1 MRVGNDHELCFGGSG
16 SRGPRKAEDRQEDGS
31 QPDPGRK
38 AFLHHVVT
46 GLRPGCPPRGTRGE
60 RQREKFPPVCGYGW
74 KAAREPQR
82 AAPVSSSAVKQ
93 VTQASSRLSQA
104 RFMTP
109 R

>member
-1 MRVGNDHELCFGGSG
+1 MSFVSAEAEAAVPARQRTARRTAA
-16 SRGPRKAEDRQEDGS
+16 SRIPEEKRFSITLLPASVR
-31 QPDPGRK
+31 
-38 AFLHHVVT
+38 AA
-46 GLRPGCPPRGTRGE
+46 PRGTRGE